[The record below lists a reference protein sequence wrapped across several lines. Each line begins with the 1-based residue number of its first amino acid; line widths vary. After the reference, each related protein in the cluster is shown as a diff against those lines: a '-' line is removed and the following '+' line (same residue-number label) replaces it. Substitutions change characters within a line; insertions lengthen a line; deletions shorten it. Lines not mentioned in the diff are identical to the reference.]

1 MHTVTREIG
10 GRTISIETG
19 RLAKQADGSVVVRS
33 GDTMVLVTVVAD
45 TRPSDRD
52 FFPLFVE
59 YREKFYSSGRIPGG
73 FFKREGRPGDRETL
87 SARLIDRPIRP
98 LFKKHFMYETQVVA
112 QPVSF
117 DGENQPDV
125 LSITGASAALGLT
138 DIPF

>member
-52 FFPLFVE
+52 YFPLFVE

-73 FFKREGRPGDRETL
+73 FFKRAILVHEYRCANTGGTEL
-87 SARLIDRPIRP
+87 VH
-98 LFKKHFMYETQVVA
+98 LFVQGLAFTMGGNLDHVE
-112 QPVSF
+112 
-117 DGENQPDV
+117 V
-125 LSITGASAALGLT
+125 LTTTA
-138 DIPF
+138 